1 MVFPELP
8 LPKSMSQQS
17 IRTNLTIESKRS
29 RSTVNPIKLSGL
41 RNEFMKLAVKG
52 SKITSTSSRGKSTDL
67 QRMEG
72 ISIDKNDNGS
82 EIPAI
87 ITDN

>member
-1 MVFPELP
+1 MKTSFTRNNQIHLHV
-8 LPKSMSQQS
+8 
-17 IRTNLTIESKRS
+17 TI
-29 RSTVNPIKLSGL
+29 STVGNILHNKYI
-41 RNEFMKLAVKG
+41 NYVKG